1 MTDEPTR
8 SQSDEISGPIGL
20 LGLGIMGSAIAHN
33 LVNAGR
39 AVIGYDPDES
49 CCADA
54 TATGVDMRSN
64 PVDVADKCKLILL
77 SLPDSAALDDSV
89 GAILT
94 RPSSQ
99 YSDRIMVELSTLDL
113 QCKLR
118 NRDRLAQSGIA
129 LLDCPISGTG
139 AQARTGDIAIY
150 ASGDEAA
157 HRQCARIFQDFAR
170 SVHYLGEFGQ
180 GTKMKFVANLLVA
193 IHNVATA
200 EAIVFGTRCGLDPD
214 LLCEV
219 IGAGAGSSRIFELR
233 SSMMTS
239 GVYDPPTMKLDV
251 WQKDMELIAE
261 FAAEIGAP
269 TPLFSATAPLYLT
282 ALDNGLGQQDTAAVC
297 AVMQEMGEKQTA
309 SR

>member
-8 SQSDEISGPIGL
+8 SSSDEISGPIGV
-20 LGLGIMGSAIAHN
+20 LGLGIMGSAIARN
-33 LVNAGR
+33 LVEAGR
-39 AVIGYDPDES
+39 IVIGYDPDET
-49 CCADA
+49 CRTAA
-54 TATGVDMRSN
+54 TAIGVDMRSN
-64 PVDVADKCKLILL
+64 SVEVADKCELILA
-77 SLPDSAALDDSV
+77 SLPDSQALDDSV
-89 GAILT
+89 TLMT
-94 RPSSQ
+94 KRPESKFSE
-99 YSDRIMVELSTLDL
+99 RIMVELSTLDL
-113 QCKLR
+113 QCKIR
-118 NRDRLAQSGIA
+118 NRDVLANAGIV

-139 AQARTGDIAIY
+139 AQALSRDIALY
-150 ASGDEAA
+150 SSGDEAA
-157 HRQCARIFQDFAR
+157 HRRCAPIFQDFAR
-170 SVHYLGEFGQ
+170 SVHFLGEFGQ

-251 WQKDMELIAE
+251 WQKDMQLIAK

-269 TPLFSATAPLYLT
+269 TPLFSATAPLYST

-297 AVMQEMGEKQTA
+297 AVMQEMAERQTV